1 MSNCFYVSKND
12 GSVGT
17 NTAYADLYDAIVDF
31 QAELMDMSYT
41 ELNRWLNN
49 GTGWFGICTID
60 AEGGHDFI
68 AEAEFDENVNNN
80 IHVPDHRRSVYEQAL
95 GQGFMTYEDYEY
107 YDAMA
112 ELDRMSR
119 RDGTIATMLQCV
131 AGRNNKFTEMW
142 ENILVLARVFPE
154 MPISEAVRQVEK
166 RRDA

>member
-12 GSVGT
+12 GTVGT
-17 NTAYADLYDAIVDF
+17 NTAYADLYEAVVALKNEF
-31 QAELMDMSYT
+31 ADMTDS
-41 ELNRWLNN
+41 ERVRWVSDQ
-49 GTGWFGICTID
+49 GWFGVCTID

-68 AEAEFDENVNNN
+68 AEFTIDNDLFLFYVPECHQAAFD
-80 IHVPDHRRSVYEQAL
+80 QAL
-95 GQGFMTYEDYEY
+95 GQGFMSYEDFEY

-112 ELDRMSR
+112 ELDRMSK

-142 ENILVLARVFPE
+142 ENILVLARVFPD
-154 MPISEAVRQVEK
+154 MPVSEAVRQVGK